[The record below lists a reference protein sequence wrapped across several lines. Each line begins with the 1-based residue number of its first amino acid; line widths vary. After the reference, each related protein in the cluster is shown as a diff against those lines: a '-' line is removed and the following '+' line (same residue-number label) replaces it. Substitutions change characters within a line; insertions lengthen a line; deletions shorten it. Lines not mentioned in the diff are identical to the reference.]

1 MATDKDL
8 PDELQGR
15 PRLALSPED
24 RAARLD
30 ALGVTIGVKRD
41 AAVKARQQSGIEDVW
56 LACEEAYAGIDDSN
70 RAEFSKA
77 RWSKPTSM
85 QGPLTANNAQVTGNK
100 STAFVRLTT
109 RYVDMASAK
118 LAEII
123 LPIDDKAF
131 SFGPTPVPDLVAKEN
146 DRTPV
151 RMPDGSL
158 MWRDVRDDEMAVMI
172 QGNPAAAFMQA
183 QGGMRPQ
190 VPMTVGDAV
199 AQKMEKANKAA
210 KKAEQRVYDWMVESR
225 YPMQMRKVIHDAA
238 RIGVGVLK
246 GPFPDERTSKAF
258 TVSEGVGTLEIVKS
272 ISPACKWIDPW
283 NFFPAANCGEDIH
296 SGDGCFERDYL
307 SAAGLKALKNLSTP
321 PDALHPLGQ
330 PIYISAAI
338 DKVIAEGPEKCNNSG
353 FCGPWKSDTEKNRF
367 QIWYYTGTLT
377 RDDMEVM
384 GAPGMEDL
392 PDDLCECHAIITM
405 VNDTVIGAAFNPL
418 EKSGKFPYRTF
429 PWSRRAG
436 SWAGVGVGE
445 QVSMPQ
451 KMVNAGTRALLNN
464 AGKSSGSQ
472 IVLDQHKVVPADGSW
487 DLNVGDKLWHL
498 AGEAVTDD
506 INKVFKT
513 YTIPN
518 LGEQL
523 MGVIQYAFKL
533 AEEASN
539 IPLISQG
546 QTGPQDVQT
555 FGQAELQNNN
565 ANTLLRQLAYS
576 VDDHITEPL
585 VDDFYEW
592 LLLDPDV
599 PADEKGDFKI
609 NARGSIAM
617 VEKAIQ
623 EQTLMQMLPL
633 SLNPVWGQDPKK
645 LFGEFMKAKRM
656 NPEATA
662 YTEHEM
668 AKLQN
673 QPPPKSDTV
682 AAAEVN
688 AASRE
693 RIAAMNNETQ
703 QVRIKTDTDR
713 DTAYVQAEQQR
724 TQSQHEAKMAELA
737 LRERIALAEFANANK
752 ISLDEAKVRLTE
764 SAMKLRTQIRLA
776 TATGSA
782 PQVATPA
789 IEPPGRAPDGQAFQK

>member
-1 MATDKDL
+1 
-8 PDELQGR
+8 
-15 PRLALSPED
+15 
-24 RAARLD
+24 
-30 ALGVTIGVKRD
+30 
-41 AAVKARQQSGIEDVW
+41 
-56 LACEEAYAGIDDSN
+56 
-70 RAEFSKA
+70 
-77 RWSKPTSM
+77 
-85 QGPLTANNAQVTGNK
+85 
-100 STAFVRLTT
+100 
-109 RYVDMASAK
+109 
-118 LAEII
+118 
-123 LPIDDKAF
+123 
-131 SFGPTPVPDLVAKEN
+131 
-146 DRTPV
+146 
-151 RMPDGSL
+151 
-158 MWRDVRDDEMAVMI
+158 
-172 QGNPAAAFMQA
+172 
-183 QGGMRPQ
+183 
-190 VPMTVGDAV
+190 
-199 AQKMEKANKAA
+199 
-210 KKAEQRVYDWMVESR
+210 
-225 YPMQMRKVIHDAA
+225 
-238 RIGVGVLK
+238 
-246 GPFPDERTSKAF
+246 
-258 TVSEGVGTLEIVKS
+258 
-272 ISPACKWIDPW
+272 
-283 NFFPAANCGEDIH
+283 
-296 SGDGCFERDYL
+296 
-307 SAAGLKALKNLSTP
+307 
-321 PDALHPLGQ
+321 
-330 PIYISAAI
+330 
-338 DKVIAEGPEKCNNSG
+338 
-353 FCGPWKSDTEKNRF
+353 
-367 QIWYYTGTLT
+367 
-377 RDDMEVM
+377 MEVM